1 MNRNYLAKIEERLAI
16 LEEIC
21 DNSDSILN
29 ETERNFIKE
38 EIEEQI
44 REMNVIFYSEKFN
57 DRKMADKILSLITIY
72 NQKVMNARNEGIIE
86 NEHINI
92 IPVDEELE

>member
-1 MNRNYLAKIEERLAI
+1 MNRKYLAKIEERLAI

-21 DNSDSILN
+21 DNSDLILN

-44 REMNVIFYSEKFN
+44 REMNVIFHSEKFN
-57 DRKMADKILSLITIY
+57 DRKMADKFLSLITIY

>member
-1 MNRNYLAKIEERLAI
+1 MTKQYKNTRDGEFPPRFLIAMNRNYLAKIEERLAI

-44 REMNVIFYSEKFN
+44 RK
-57 DRKMADKILSLITIY
+57 
-72 NQKVMNARNEGIIE
+72 
-86 NEHINI
+86 
-92 IPVDEELE
+92 

>member
-21 DNSDSILN
+21 DNSDLILN

-44 REMNVIFYSEKFN
+44 REMNVIFHSEKFN
-57 DRKMADKILSLITIY
+57 DRKMADKFLSLITIY

>member
-21 DNSDSILN
+21 DNSDLILN

-44 REMNVIFYSEKFN
+44 REMNVIFHSEKFN
-57 DRKMADKILSLITIY
+57 DRKKADKFLSLITIY

>member
-1 MNRNYLAKIEERLAI
+1 
-16 LEEIC
+16 
-21 DNSDSILN
+21 
-29 ETERNFIKE
+29 
-38 EIEEQI
+38 
-44 REMNVIFYSEKFN
+44 MNVIFHSGKFN
-57 DRKMADKILSLITIY
+57 DRKKADKFLSLITIY

>member
-1 MNRNYLAKIEERLAI
+1 
-16 LEEIC
+16 
-21 DNSDSILN
+21 
-29 ETERNFIKE
+29 
-38 EIEEQI
+38 
-44 REMNVIFYSEKFN
+44 MNVIFYSEKFN